1 MSINSYTE
9 NEIVLCTYAALYND
23 SDFGGSNAIHE
34 LSKRSLPSIRLKISN
49 IAAMLDEENIP
60 RNKSISPLTGTA
72 KGGKARRTD
81 WKIVSKLV
89 SIDRNTLLNRCKN
102 IIDNK
107 NKHSI
112 QNPNKYT
119 HSPVNNINLN
129 FIKSLLDVNLS
140 FSQSITLRLLS
151 SLTSK
156 RFVILTGLAG
166 SGKTKLAQAFS
177 RWICPT
183 VGEGEENPYYAL
195 VPVGA
200 DWMGNENILG
210 YANGLESGKYV
221 SKPALELILHAK
233 DNPETPHFLILDEMN
248 LSHVERYF
256 ADILSA
262 IESEGAIPLHNADT
276 MVTAAKTNV
285 PASVALPPNLFIIGT
300 VNVDETTYMF
310 SPKVLDRANVIEFRM
325 KDTELTAFLTDPKAP
340 DLSQLDGKGEA
351 FGKAFVD
358 AAKDK
363 SLTVP
368 SEAQGYFKSEL
379 ETLFKLLQEHNAEF
393 GYRVAYEAARF
404 FHFYKTLGGFTD
416 TDTAWLPDAMDAVIV
431 QKLLPK
437 LHGSRPKLEGLLEK
451 LAWFCTDD
459 NDHTKHFGNSDPDE
473 VRKYITDTNI
483 KKSIAKDDDANPE
496 ALPRYK
502 LSSAKVLRMWEKL
515 VREQFVSFADA

>member
-60 RNKSISPLTGTA
+60 RNKNISPLTGTA

-112 QNPNKYT
+112 QAPNKYI
-119 HSPVNNINLN
+119 HLPVNNINLN
-129 FIKSLLDVNLS
+129 FIKSLQDVNLS

-156 RFVILTGLAG
+156 RFVIFTGLAG

-210 YANGLESGKYV
+210 YANGLKPSTDEKPGEYV
-221 SKPALELILHAK
+221 SKPALELILHATAH
-233 DNPETPHFLILDEMN
+233 PETPHFLILDEMN

-262 IESEGAIPLHNADT
+262 IESDGAIPLHNADT

-363 SLTVP
+363 SLTIP
-368 SEAQGYFKSEL
+368 SEAQGYFQGEL
-379 ETLFKLLQEHNAEF
+379 SKLFGLLQEHNAEF

-404 FHFYKTLGGFTD
+404 FHFYKTLGGYAD
-416 TDTAWLPDAMDAVIV
+416 TNTTWLPDAMDAVIV

-451 LAWFCTDD
+451 LAWFCADD
-459 NDHTKHFGNSDPDE
+459 QDHTKRFGNSDPDE
-473 VRKYITDTNI
+473 VRITVSD
-483 KKSIAKDDDANPE
+483 
-496 ALPRYK
+496 PRYK
-502 LSSAKVLRMWEKL
+502 LSSAKVLCMWEKL